1 MYCWAGYWLMGREL
15 LHDRFGLT
23 YTGIVRA
30 GFTISNLIGK
40 VHVINALAGTPK
52 KGNDCRRTVTIVEAR
67 P

>member
-30 GFTISNLIGK
+30 GFTISNLIAEGPCYQCSGR
-40 VHVINALAGTPK
+40 HSK
-52 KGNDCRRTVTIVEAR
+52 KGERLS
-67 P
+67 